1 MTEQNYFVLNGTVKK
16 VLALQTQ
23 RDKITVTYPSD
34 EEALFRGFNVSL
46 CKIKLLNLC
55 FKAVAHS
62 IPKNNCL
69 SILTLTISKKQEY
82 QNSHSNLAVQLQ
94 SLLQPLHRHQTQ
106 ILLQKFKSSTKDLST
121 LKNSQENSQKKS
133 SPLGKLL
140 QTCSR
145 LWHTEIT
152 TKYSSSKKPSS
163 NSRKK
168 AQHTFTA

>member
-69 SILTLTISKKQEY
+69 STLTLTISKKQEY
-82 QNSHSNLAVQLQ
+82 QNSHSHLAVQLQ

-121 LKNSQENSQKKS
+121 LKNSQENSQKRS

-145 LWHTEIT
+145 LWHTGIT